1 MYKKLITASTKPF
14 SLVSSFPTSLQTHIS
29 KANPLVAISAASS
42 SSQQRN
48 KKSSKE
54 QKSKDAKWMRQAGV
68 FKYKKPKYQMKKAD
82 TDDIPIFRLFDEAK
96 ATIREEDQW
105 DAVLYNNEQIP
116 KEGETELRPITEN
129 SFYKLINKYTREELE
144 NMSIGEMDREL
155 DDPNWDAFEYHLS
168 LSQNQKDDI
177 AFQLANELLPG
188 LMQTPREILLPH
200 VSDLE
205 PHFENDF
212 SKLPKNHSDRKV
224 IEGRLVT
231 DEYLKQVHEHYGKP
245 GESPEETFA
254 ALRLYEEALSYEKNE
269 YEQEKE
275 LAEKVRQEQ
284 NKIKHVKR
292 DDLDRMFELH
302 KKDPAYWTGER
313 LALEFGITR
322 EQAWCSLLLREW
334 DEAERTGKP
343 FSFDKAKIIFSED
356 IRRSDKEDRDRKK
369 GQATPKIL
377 THQITEEEAYKRFLE
392 ESSKPMNTASDDNL
406 PDYVKYPFQ
415 EYVIGE
421 QESKKVEVIEKEV
434 ENKTGFG
441 SDVSRYKLYVAEM
454 KKKFDDERA
463 RRFMVSEEDGT
474 LRTMS
479 ESELAFMHRHKT
491 FPKTRE
497 GLGGKQKRKNLRR
510 KREF

>member
-14 SLVSSFPTSLQTHIS
+14 SWVSFPTSLQTHIN
-29 KANPLVAISAASS
+29 KANPLVAISASS

-48 KKSSKE
+48 KKSTKE

-68 FKYKKPKYQMKKAD
+68 FKYKKPKYQMKKAEE
-82 TDDIPIFRLFDEAK
+82 TDDVPIFKLFDQAK
-96 ATIREEDQW
+96 EELREEDQW
-105 DAVLYNNEQIP
+105 HAVLYNDEKIP

-129 SFYKLINKYTREELE
+129 SFYKLINKYSREELE
-144 NMSIGEMDREL
+144 NMTIGEMDKEL
-155 DDPNWDAFEYHLS
+155 DDPDWDAFEFHLA

-177 AFQLANELLPG
+177 LFQIADQLLPG
-188 LMQTPREILLPH
+188 LMQTPREFLLPH

-205 PHFENDF
+205 PQFPNDY
-212 SKLPKNHSDRKV
+212 SKLPKNPSDRKV

-231 DEYLKQVHEHYGKP
+231 DEYLKKIHEHYGHQ
-245 GESPEETFA
+245 GSTPEETFA
-254 ALRLYEEALSYEKNE
+254 AYRLYQEALSYEKSE

-275 LAEKVRQEQ
+275 LAEKVRGEAH
-284 NKIKHVKR
+284 NIKHVKR

-313 LALEFGITR
+313 LALEYGITR

-334 DEAERTGKP
+334 DEAQQTGKP
-343 FSFDKAKIIFSED
+343 FSFDKARIIFDED
-356 IRRSDKEDRDRKK
+356 IRRSDKEDRQRKK
-369 GQATPKIL
+369 EREAPKML
-377 THQITEEEAYKRFLE
+377 TNQITEEEAYKRFLE

-415 EYVIGE
+415 EFVIGE
-421 QESKKVEVIEKEV
+421 QESKKVEAIEKEV

-441 SDVSRYKLYVAEM
+441 SEVSRYKLYVAEM

-479 ESELAFMHRHKT
+479 EAELAFMHRHKT